1 LIRRG
6 GGGGNGRASGSNGS
20 KSERIFE
27 SLVDKVSRGFR
38 EVSGRIVDDVL
49 LLLLLSNAEAASM
62 DDGKADQ
69 TEQITMAAV
78 PTVLPAQ
85 RGALCRRRRRRLNL
99 VHSRTVC
106 TISAAKWRHKGYTS
120 RDAPNRMISSRGRY
134 CVRPST
140 VNPGQ
145 HSIFSPSFESRYGS

>member
-1 LIRRG
+1 
-6 GGGGNGRASGSNGS
+6 
-20 KSERIFE
+20 
-27 SLVDKVSRGFR
+27 
-38 EVSGRIVDDVL
+38 VDDVL

-99 VHSRTVC
+99 VHLRTVC
-106 TISAAKWRHKGYTS
+106 IISAAINGVSKGNTS
-120 RDAPNRMISSRGRY
+120 HA
-134 CVRPST
+134 T
-140 VNPGQ
+140 HQ
-145 HSIFSPSFESRYGS
+145 TE